1 MRSRSYADELG
12 PRAAWIPISAAPAR
26 LTSPSKLGKE
36 TVRGTGLIRPSRRS
50 RFSSVGTHFA
60 NTSLTTSVGLSHDE
74 VNRAM
79 FTKTEAVSFRK
90 GSLLLENLWCGRV
103 SVQQTS

>member
-36 TVRGTGLIRPSRRS
+36 TVRGTALIRPSRRS
-50 RFSSVGTHFA
+50 RFSSVGTHFV
-60 NTSLTTSVGLSHDE
+60 NQSLTTSVGLSHDE
-74 VNRAM
+74 MNRAT
-79 FTKTEAVSFRK
+79 FVKNEAVSFRK
-90 GSLLLENLWCGRV
+90 GPLLLQNLWSGHLYI
-103 SVQQTS
+103 